1 MREGRW
7 GARVAGG
14 VLVLA
19 ALGVGGTGGTAVADG
34 GGLEVRSDFGHYAL
48 DATPYTDGGSLGDSL
63 RLLNTG
69 TRTVKS
75 YTITVDYTSLKGIA
89 EVTLPGCGQKSEGVL
104 SCSPAYPPAPGKG
117 VSLGTLSAR
126 TLKGVK
132 PGATGEIR
140 IGGQADGVAMAERVW
155 TVTVKDVGLVADRR
169 IGTVAGKVEPGS
181 LVRPGIGYTDYG
193 AEPIHGAY
201 FLMYNSGASF
211 RQEFGNC
218 TYGTL
223 PARMYG
229 APDGELTDLSYPAAL
244 CHVEDT
250 IEPGQSYDLYPGELK
265 IAGDVRGASWQIS
278 ESKPE
283 ELKKLTDVHPG
294 HGPKLQLVPRP
305 ADAPEGRPQLELYN
319 VAYAVDNTTDI
330 EAVGAS
336 VRGRPGATVTAEI
349 GFRNNGPALTATW
362 TGSRPIEDPSVRTVF
377 TVPAGTTVVKVPER
391 CETTID
397 GRYSTAPG
405 GKVYEC
411 VQKTTDWVIENGARL
426 VWSFGLRVDKPS
438 ALKPGKVTLKVLSE
452 SDSDP
457 ENDTAAVTVTV
468 PGAGGSTGGGGTTGG
483 SGTTGGGSDS
493 GGSGNGGASGGAAA
507 SGGTT
512 TGGGGAQES
521 SVTGGSMAGTG
532 AGTLPWI
539 AGTAGLLAVIVGAG
553 VFVLARRRR
562 GGA

>member
-7 GARVAGG
+7 GAGVAGG

-19 ALGVGGTGGTAVADG
+19 GLGVGGAGGTAVADG
-34 GGLEVRSDFGHYAL
+34 GGLEVRSDLGHYAL
-48 DATPYTDGGSLGDSL
+48 DATPYTDLGSSGDSL
-63 RLLNTG
+63 TLLNTG
-69 TRTVKS
+69 TKKVKS
-75 YTITVDYTSLKGIA
+75 YTITIDYTSLKGIA

-117 VSLGTLSAR
+117 ASLGTLSAR
-126 TLKGVK
+126 SLKGAK
-132 PGATGEIR
+132 AGATGEIR
-140 IGGQADGVAMAERVW
+140 IGGQADGVAMAEKVW
-155 TVTVKDVGLVADRR
+155 TVTVKDAGLVADRT

-181 LVRPGIGYTDYG
+181 LVRPGIGYTNYG
-193 AEPIHGAY
+193 AEAIDGAY
-201 FLMYNSGASF
+201 FLMYGAGASF

-223 PARMYG
+223 PVRMDG
-229 APDGELTDLSYPAAL
+229 DPNGELTDVSYPAAL

-265 IAGDVRGASWQIS
+265 IAGDVRGASWS
-278 ESKPE
+278 VFRSKPE
-283 ELKKLTDVHPG
+283 ELRKLTDVHAG

-305 ADAPEGRPQLELYN
+305 ADAPEGEPRLGLHD
-319 VAYAVDNTTDI
+319 VHYAVDNTTDI

-336 VRGRPGATVTAEI
+336 VRGRPGGTVTAEI
-349 GFRNNGPALTATW
+349 GFRNNGPARTATW

-391 CETTID
+391 CHTTVD
-397 GRYSTAPG
+397 GDYSTAPG

-468 PGAGGSTGGGGTTGG
+468 PGGGGSTGGGGTTGG
-483 SGTTGGGSDS
+483 GGDS
-493 GGSGNGGASGGAAA
+493 GGNGNGGASGGTAA

-512 TGGGGAQES
+512 TGGGAQES

-539 AGTAGLLAVIVGAG
+539 AGTAGLLAVAVGAG